1 MVSLNVSRT
10 IIPISLVRRRI
21 GIFNKKT
28 LIMNPHI
35 YIGLPALVRLQ
46 YLKKSQNLILEVVA
60 KVTDVSVDDITGTS
74 RVKRCAIARHY
85 AVHFLRKYAH
95 MHLKTI
101 GEVLGN
107 RNHSTI
113 LWSLETFNNSLIYP
127 DFKFT
132 ADLIEER
139 ILALNQSTL

>member
-1 MVSLNVSRT
+1 
-10 IIPISLVRRRI
+10 
-21 GIFNKKT
+21 
-28 LIMNPHI
+28 MNPHI

-46 YLKKSQNLILEVVA
+46 YLNKSQNLIL
-60 KVTDVSVDDITGTS
+60 DVSVDDITGTS

-113 LWSLETFNNSLIYP
+113 LCSLETFNNSLIYP

-132 ADLIEER
+132 AELIEER
-139 ILALNQSTL
+139 ILALNQGKHE